1 MAIEFKMCPKC
12 LKGAI
17 RPTGEVV
24 KLLKNDSGE
33 DIVGDVSECD
43 TCHYLV
49 IFRQLA
55 KKIKNK

>member
-1 MAIEFKMCPKC
+1 MCPKC

-24 KLLKNDSGE
+24 KLAKSDSNE
-33 DIVGDVSECD
+33 EITGDLSECD

-49 IFRQLA
+49 IFRKPA
-55 KKIKNK
+55 KKNKK